1 MKRIKLALAT
11 LLLAYVAAASMQS
24 AQTTKPGGAAQ
35 IVRDQIASIEKEL
48 TGVANEMPDDKYEF
62 APTQGAFRGVRN
74 FAKQVKHAAAVNHL
88 VAATILGERITADMS
103 EERGPDSVKTK
114 AEIVKY
120 LKDSFANLNRAA
132 ATIDDKNAFAPLKG
146 ASASDDSRMGL
157 VILALTHS
165 SNHYGQLVEYLRM
178 NGLVPPQ
185 SQ

>member
-1 MKRIKLALAT
+1 
-11 LLLAYVAAASMQS
+11 
-24 AQTTKPGGAAQ
+24 
-35 IVRDQIASIEKEL
+35 
-48 TGVANEMPDDKYEF
+48 MPDDKYEF

-114 AEIVKY
+114 AEIVQY

-132 ATIDDKNAFAPLKG
+132 ATIDEKNAFAPLKG
-146 ASASDDSRMGL
+146 ASASDDSRVGL
-157 VILALTHS
+157 VILALTHA

>member
-1 MKRIKLALAT
+1 MMHIKLASVLLVLACV
-11 LLLAYVAAASMQS
+11 AVAAAQS
-24 AQTTKPGGAAQ
+24 TQPKRPPTAAQ
-35 IVRDQIASIEKEL
+35 IVRDQVASIEKEL
-48 TGVANEMPDDKYEF
+48 TGVASEMPDDKYEF
-62 APTQGAFRGVRN
+62 APAQGAFRGVRN

-103 EERGPDSVKTK
+103 DERGPDSLKTK

-132 ATIDDKNAFAPLKG
+132 ATIDDKNAFAPIKS
-146 ASASDDSRMGL
+146 ASGSDDSRMGL

>member
-1 MKRIKLALAT
+1 MKDIKLALVL
-11 LLLAYVAAASMQS
+11 LLLACVAVAATQT
-24 AQTTKPGGAAQ
+24 AQPPSSRTAE
-35 IVRDQIASIEKEL
+35 IVRRQIANAEKEL
-48 TGVANEMPDDKYEF
+48 TGVASEMPDDKYEF

-120 LKDSFANLNRAA
+120 LQDSFANLNRAA
-132 ATIDDKNAFAPLKG
+132 ATIDDKNAFTPLKG

>member
-1 MKRIKLALAT
+1 MKHVKLALVL
-11 LLLAYVAAASMQS
+11 LLLACVAVVAAQT
-24 AQTTKPGGAAQ
+24 AQTPGPRGAAE
-35 IVRDQIASIEKEL
+35 IVRRQIANTEKEL
-48 TGVANEMPDDKYEF
+48 TGVASEMPDDKYEF

>member
-1 MKRIKLALAT
+1 MKHVKLALVL
-11 LLLAYVAAASMQS
+11 LLLACVAAAATQS
-24 AQTTKPGGAAQ
+24 TQPKSPPTAAK
-35 IVRDQIASIEKEL
+35 IVRDQVASIEKEL
-48 TGVANEMPDDKYEF
+48 TGVASEMPDDKYEF

-132 ATIDDKNAFAPLKG
+132 ATIDDKNAFTPLKG
-146 ASASDDSRMGL
+146 VSASDDSRMGL

>member
-1 MKRIKLALAT
+1 MKHIKLALVL
-11 LLLAYVAAASMQS
+11 LLLACVAVAATQT
-24 AQTTKPGGAAQ
+24 AQTPGSRTAAD
-35 IVRDQIASIEKEL
+35 IVHRQIANTEKEL
-48 TGVANEMPDDKYEF
+48 TGVASEMPDDKYEF

-132 ATIDDKNAFAPLKG
+132 ATIDDKNAFTPLKG

>member
-1 MKRIKLALAT
+1 MKHIKLALI
-11 LLLAYVAAASMQS
+11 LLLLGCVALAATQS
-24 AQTTKPGGAAQ
+24 TQPKRQLTAAQ
-35 IVRDQIASIEKEL
+35 IVRDQVAAIEKEL
-48 TGVANEMPDDKYEF
+48 TGVASEMPDDKYEF

-132 ATIDDKNAFAPLKG
+132 ATIDDKNAFTPLKG
-146 ASASDDSRMGL
+146 AAASDDSRMGL

-178 NGLVPPQ
+178 NGLVPH
-185 SQ
+185 

>member
-1 MKRIKLALAT
+1 MKHIRLTLVM
-11 LLLAYVAAASMQS
+11 LLLVWTAVAAMQS
-24 AQTTKPGGAAQ
+24 GQQKNGTGAQ

-48 TGVANEMPDDKYEF
+48 TGVASEMPADKYEF

-88 VAATILGERITADMS
+88 VAATILGEKITADMS

-114 AEIVKY
+114 DEIVKY
-120 LKDSFANLNRAA
+120 LKDSFSNLNRAA
-132 ATIDDKNAFAPLKG
+132 ATLDERNAFARLEG
-146 ASASDDSRMGL
+146 AAASDDSRIGL
-157 VILALTHS
+157 IILAMTHS

-178 NGLVPPQ
+178 NGIVPPQ

>member
-1 MKRIKLALAT
+1 MKHIKLALVL
-11 LLLAYVAAASMQS
+11 LLLACVAVVAAQT
-24 AQTTKPGGAAQ
+24 AQTPGPRGAAE
-35 IVRDQIASIEKEL
+35 IVRRQIANTEKEL
-48 TGVANEMPDDKYEF
+48 TGVASEMPDDKYEF

-132 ATIDDKNAFAPLKG
+132 ATIDDKNAFAPLNG

>member
-1 MKRIKLALAT
+1 MKHIKLALVL
-11 LLLAYVAAASMQS
+11 LLLACVAVAAAPT
-24 AQTTKPGGAAQ
+24 AQTPGSRTAAET
-35 IVRDQIASIEKEL
+35 VRRQIANTEKEL
-48 TGVANEMPDDKYEF
+48 TGVASEMPDDKYEF

-120 LKDSFANLNRAA
+120 LQDSFANLNRAA
-132 ATIDDKNAFAPLKG
+132 ATIDDKNAFTPLKG

>member
-1 MKRIKLALAT
+1 MKHIKLALVL
-11 LLLAYVAAASMQS
+11 LLLACVAVVAAQT
-24 AQTTKPGGAAQ
+24 AQTPGPRGAAE
-35 IVRDQIASIEKEL
+35 IVRRQIANTEKEL
-48 TGVANEMPDDKYEF
+48 TGVASEMPDDKYEF